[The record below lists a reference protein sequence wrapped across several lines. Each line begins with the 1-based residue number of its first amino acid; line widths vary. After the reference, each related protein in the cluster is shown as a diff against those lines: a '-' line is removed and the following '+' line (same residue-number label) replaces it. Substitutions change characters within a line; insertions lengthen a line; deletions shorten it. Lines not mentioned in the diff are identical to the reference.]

1 MMACYLIISLF
12 KLNKLPL
19 KMIIAIQ
26 KFSIG
31 IQYVLQWNEDYYE
44 KNIEK
49 IISKITSK
57 KIYTT

>member
-1 MMACYLIISLF
+1 MACYLIISLF

-26 KFSIG
+26 KFTIG